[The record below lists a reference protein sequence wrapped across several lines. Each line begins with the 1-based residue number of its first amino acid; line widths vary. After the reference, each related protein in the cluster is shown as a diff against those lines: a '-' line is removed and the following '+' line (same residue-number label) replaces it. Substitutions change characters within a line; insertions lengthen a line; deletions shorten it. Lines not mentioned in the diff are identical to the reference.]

1 MADEKPNIPCFLRN
15 LARMRTAVRED
26 TAIFHVFR
34 TREYNMLYVN
44 KIPPPNG
51 EFLTVIFLR
60 NENNCVILRLQ
71 SISSQEI
78 GRMYNIMIV
87 SRLEYENLV
96 IFQTRPD
103 FYNDSFEQALRMS
116 ESSRSV
122 PLSACAFAIIY
133 VSAKYPPPKNKNPI
147 KFL

>member
-1 MADEKPNIPCFLRN
+1 MAQRRTKKPNIPCFLRN
-15 LARMRTAVRED
+15 FTRMRTAVRED

-44 KIPPPNG
+44 RIPPPNS
-51 EFLTVIFLR
+51 EFMAVIFLR

-78 GRMYNIMIV
+78 GEIYSIMIV
-87 SRLEYENLV
+87 RRLQYENLV

-122 PLSACAFAIIY
+122 PLSVCVFAIIY
-133 VSAKYPPPKNKNPI
+133 VSAKYPPPPKKI
-147 KFL
+147 R